1 MKSYNEFCDW
11 IFSFEEHPLN
21 GQSTKEFKPNDNIS
35 AKVDG
40 NGGFKPFF
48 GDTVVFDIDER
59 SKQIVGEYAD
69 KLYQAAGGCFA
80 DRLITDTLH
89 MTLHDLSNSPELSAV
104 SEEMDCN
111 KSRLLQS
118 LAKTPIE
125 QDSIVMQ
132 STYVFNSSNT
142 SMVLGLMPKGEAE
155 YEKLM
160 SLYGRIDE
168 IKHLGYSLVPH
179 ITLAYYR
186 NIGFDYLSLDKL
198 IHAAN
203 ELSKNKL
210 EIILRTNRLY
220 YQRFTDMNSYNNIFS
235 LAQPHK

>member
-1 MKSYNEFCDW
+1 MIGF
-11 IFSFEEHPLN
+11 FSFEKHPLN
-21 GQSTKEFKPNDNIS
+21 GQSTKKFKPNDNIS

-40 NGGFKPFF
+40 NGSFKPFF
-48 GDTVVFDIDER
+48 GDTVVFDLDER
-59 SKQIVGEYAD
+59 SKGIVGEYAN

-80 DRLITDTLH
+80 DRLKTETFH

-104 SEEMDCN
+104 SGEMDCN

-125 QDSIVMQ
+125 QDGIVMQ
-132 STYVFNSSNT
+132 STYVFNSSDT
-142 SMVLGLMPKGEAE
+142 SMVLGLMPKDEAE

-160 SLYGRIDE
+160 SLHGRIDE
-168 IKHLGYSLVPH
+168 IKHLDYSLVPH

-186 NIGFDYLSLDKL
+186 YGGFDYTSLDKL
-198 IHAAN
+198 IHTAN

-210 EIILRTNRLY
+210 EIVLHPDRLY
-220 YQRFTDMNSYNNIFS
+220 YQRFTDMNSYTDIFS
-235 LAQPHK
+235 LAKTEA